1 MPSIMSSAKRIAWL
15 ACLALSTELVAA
27 ESMVPSDAKNIKPLT
42 VGASAPAVTLR
53 KADGSRFDFRPDK
66 LTQPVMI
73 IFYRGG
79 WCPYCNTQL
88 GQLSKLEGPLQEL
101 GYQVL
106 FFSADKPELL
116 YASLKDPTIKYTLL
130 SDNKMAGARAF
141 GVAFRVDSTT
151 VEQYKKFGVDLEKAS
166 GESHHEL
173 PVPSVFIVDNNGII
187 RFSYANPDYRVRIP
201 NDELLA
207 AARRAVNR

>member
-1 MPSIMSSAKRIAWL
+1 MPSKLSSAKWIASWV
-15 ACLALSTELVAA
+15 CLVLSAKLFAA
-27 ESMVPSDAKNIKPLT
+27 ESMVPNDAKSIKPLT
-42 VGASAPAVTLR
+42 VGESAPAVMLR
-53 KADGSRFDFRPDK
+53 KADGSPFNFRPDK

-116 YASLKDPTIKYTLL
+116 YSSLKDPTIKYTLL
-130 SDNKMAGARAF
+130 SDNKMDGARAF
-141 GVAFRVDSTT
+141 GVAFRVDAAT

-173 PVPSVFIVDNNGII
+173 PVPSVFIVDTKGII
-187 RFSYANPDYRVRIP
+187 RFAHANPDYRVRIA

-207 AARRAVNR
+207 AARSAVSR